1 MSWKVPDR
9 HNIIRRSLYRHEEP
23 KLLRSSFE
31 LLTSR
36 LPSCAVQELKIRRP
50 NYSDFS
56 VKTMVI
62 MKLFQQQNG
71 NTCFIIVLKVS
82 FMGKYANY
90 SIKEMKWRIK
100 TILFYFI
107 FPFIK
112 YKHCN
117 IVTILSVRGRL
128 ILSSCTAHEIS
139 RLVRGRLGRG
149 ACHRV
154 SGCHHVVSRGCHVT
168 ADVTAGHQSTV
179 QYWQT
184 VCVCLWSGLLKWN
197 INWMQILRLHQAT
210 PGHAATAI
218 NTSPTILDNCS
229 TPVPWIKHLA
239 RSPSLFPLDTL

>member
-1 MSWKVPDR
+1 MWS
-9 HNIIRRSLYRHEEP
+9 RSANLHIH
-23 KLLRSSFE
+23 S
-31 LLTSR
+31 TSR
-36 LPSCAVQELKIRRP
+36 LNSCAVQELKIRRP

-128 ILSSCTAHEIS
+128 ILSSCTAHEGS
-139 RLVRGRLGRG
+139 RLVAVWAPRIMSAL
-149 ACHRV
+149 V
-154 SGCHHVVSRGCHVT
+154 SGAIWVRLLSMCPIHSSWICATHPLNVLFHKQVQTHVPLTYTIRVGIV
-168 ADVTAGHQSTV
+168 
-179 QYWQT
+179 
-184 VCVCLWSGLLKWN
+184 K
-197 INWMQILRLHQAT
+197 IILQMCKKCTNKSKTLID
-210 PGHAATAI
+210 AI
-218 NTSPTILDNCS
+218 
-229 TPVPWIKHLA
+229 
-239 RSPSLFPLDTL
+239 